1 MIRLKSL
8 LTEGSIL
15 KVGAITR
22 GVDVAKSLKA
32 KLGLKSFQAAAIV
45 GNFVEESGVR
55 ADALQ
60 DMKGTGN
67 YIPGPLKVDGR
78 TGYSFAQW
86 TYKDRQKSLLDFAKG
101 KQLDISKYPLTT
113 AIAVAFVVYELTG
126 TMSNVLDK
134 LKASKNISAA
144 TNIILKQYEMPANQG
159 PSALAAR
166 TANAQAI
173 LDLLPVDGAPAKT
186 AAPKP
191 KPIKKST
198 PTMDDIYKQLQQ
210 PLDMNSILG
219 AFDNPKASTPKPKTS
234 TTAPSTYVVVSGD
247 TLGKI
252 ATKYKTTIPN
262 LKKINNLKTDTIKVG
277 QKLKVK

>member
-1 MIRLKSL
+1 
-8 LTEGSIL
+8 
-15 KVGAITR
+15 
-22 GVDVAKSLKA
+22 
-32 KLGLKSFQAAAIV
+32 LKSFQAAAIV

-67 YIPGPLKVDGR
+67 YIPGPIKVDGR

-173 LDLLPVDGAPAKT
+173 LDLLPKDAATKKPT
-186 AAPKP
+186 ATVNK
-191 KPIKKST
+191 
-198 PTMDDIYKQLQQ
+198 
-210 PLDMNSILG
+210 
-219 AFDNPKASTPKPKTS
+219 S
-234 TTAPSTYVVVSGD
+234 TTAASKPGLQGTLDYIQKEFDKANSAVAKTKSTTTTTYHTVQSGD
-247 TLGKI
+247 TLSAI
-252 ATKYKTTIPN
+252 AVKYKTTVPN
-262 LKKINNLKTDTIKVG
+262 IKKINNLKTDTIKPG
-277 QKLKVK
+277 DKLKVK

>member
-101 KQLDISKYPLTT
+101 KKLDIAKYPLTT
-113 AIAVAFVVYELTG
+113 AIAIAFVVYELTG

-173 LDLLPVDGAPAKT
+173 LDLLPKDTETKKPTTPAKKT
-186 AAPKP
+186 T
-191 KPIKKST
+191 ST
-198 PTMDDIYKQLQQ
+198 PPKTGLQ
-210 PLDMNSILG
+210 G
-219 AFDNPKASTPKPKTS
+219 AFDYIDQVFAKNDAALAKSKTTP
-234 TTAPSTYVVVSGD
+234 TTYHTVLSGD
-247 TLGKI
+247 TLGKL
-252 ATKYKTTIPN
+252 ATKYKTTVPY
-262 LKKINNLKTDTIKVG
+262 LKKLNKLTTDTIKIG
-277 QKLKVK
+277 QKLRIE